1 MEFPPDMDVEHLPE
15 TQEQH
20 QPTPSPPPREH
31 NASLWGYLQRYP
43 DNRLVPLPRYDLHK
57 NCPVVTIGRDP
68 RNTICIPHTTSE
80 WLKAILLRSLS
91 N

>member
-20 QPTPSPPPREH
+20 QPTPSPREH

-57 NCPVVTIGRDP
+57 NYPVVTIGRDP